1 MKILVTG
8 AAGFVG
14 KNLIAQL
21 ENINSGKEKNSP
33 LNHILQSAGQQLA
46 TDAGQQP
53 LTIFK
58 CDLGTTEEEL
68 DGYCKEADFIVHL
81 AGVNRPKDES
91 EFMKGN
97 ADFTSQLLGLLEKH
111 NNKATI
117 LLSSSIQAELD
128 NPYGRSKKAG
138 EEILLEYSKRTG
150 AKVLIY
156 RFTNLFG
163 KWCRPNYNSVV
174 ATFCNNIANGLDIT
188 INDPSVT
195 LNLCYIDDVVE
206 ELIRAIVGQ
215 QTEKEDGFCHVSV
228 VHQVKLGEIAE
239 LLYGFK
245 EMRNNLE
252 VPKLDEPFQKKLYS
266 TYLSYLPVDS
276 FRYKLKPNV
285 DNRGSFTEIIRTAD
299 RGQFSVNISKP
310 GITKG
315 NHWHH
320 TKNEKFLVVS
330 GHGLIELR
338 RVGLD
343 EEGKPY
349 PKVSFEVRGEDLEVI
364 EMIPG
369 YTHNIINLSETEDL
383 VTFMWANEA
392 FDQSKPDTYFEI
404 V

>member
-21 ENINSGKEKNSP
+21 ENIREGREKNSP
-33 LNHILQSAGQQLA
+33 LAGQNPQ
-46 TDAGQQP
+46 DIE
-53 LTIFK
+53 IFS
-58 CDLGTTEEEL
+58 CDIMTSQEEL
-68 DGYCKEADFIVHL
+68 ENYCKQADFVVHL

-97 ADFTSQLLGLLEKH
+97 ADFTSQLLGLLEKYG
-111 NNKATI
+111 NKAPI
-117 LLSSSIQAELD
+117 LLSSSIQATLD

-138 EEILLEYSKRTG
+138 EEILEDYGKRIG

-174 ATFCNNIANGLDIT
+174 ATFCNNIANDLDIT
-188 INDPSVT
+188 INDSEVT
-195 LNLCYIDDVVE
+195 LNLSYIDDVVE
-206 ELIRAIVGQ
+206 ELIKAIAGQ
-215 QTEKEDGFCHVSV
+215 PTGEILM
-228 VHQVKLGEIAE
+228 HQVKLGDIAR
-239 LLYGFK
+239 LLYEFK
-245 EMRNNLE
+245 DMRNNLQ
-252 VPKLDEPFQKKLYS
+252 VPKLDDPFEKKLYS
-266 TYLSYLPVDS
+266 TYLSYLPAES

-285 DNRGSFTEIIRTAD
+285 DNRGSFTEIIRTSGS
-299 RGQFSVNISKP
+299 GQFSVNISKP

-338 RVGLD
+338 KIGFD

-349 PKVSFEVRGEDLEVI
+349 PKVSFEVKGEDLEVI

-383 VTFMWANEA
+383 ITFMWANEA
-392 FDQSKPDTYFEI
+392 FDPNKPDTYFEE